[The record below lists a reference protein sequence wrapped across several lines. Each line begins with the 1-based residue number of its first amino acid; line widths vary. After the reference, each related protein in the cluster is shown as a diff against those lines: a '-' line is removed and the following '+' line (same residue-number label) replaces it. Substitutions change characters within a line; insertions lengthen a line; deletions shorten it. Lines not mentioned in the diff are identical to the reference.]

1 MAGIV
6 HWGITDMSFDT
17 LIMRKITA
25 ELQNSLIGAA
35 AQRIT
40 EPARGEI
47 VIDFYGQARQLNL
60 LFSLESKYARI
71 HLTGAPEKKKQKGEQ
86 PSPFCMLLR
95 KYLVGGR
102 AVSFTNPPQER
113 ILEIAFDP
121 PDGLPPVK
129 LIAEIM
135 SRRSNLILV
144 DQNNIILGAVKTVSW
159 EKNPLRAIQP
169 GEPYRPV
176 PPQNKL
182 NPLVLSL
189 SELETAVK
197 GLLLEGKKPEQA
209 LFSAVEGISPLT
221 ARELLYRSGWNRDDF
236 AGSFERLHSE
246 VTDLF
251 NRAEQG
257 TLQPVMLPDLKIYA
271 AMPLD
276 HLREEEQVPFES
288 ANKMLDQFYKNLV
301 SSEREKALRAQL
313 NTAVEKR
320 LTALEKKL
328 REQRKEFEAT
338 EKASEYRLYGEL
350 LLAYGD
356 RVPRGAENAAL
367 PDIYNPDRN
376 VVVPLNPSKNAG
388 ANAQAYFNRYRR
400 AKNGRDKVKKQLART
415 GSELDY
421 CRGLLYT
428 IESGSGSSLHEIKQ
442 ELIDAGFLRDKQKSK
457 KREDTLPQPLTFKTS
472 SGRTILVGRNN
483 RQNDYVTFKAAV
495 RRDTWFHI
503 RQIPGSHVVLK
514 EAPYPPPAQDCEEAA
529 FLAAYFSK
537 GRESGAVDID
547 YTEVRHVRRR
557 PGGQPGA
564 VFYENYETIT
574 VNPLDPEMRE
584 RFGL

>member
-1 MAGIV
+1 MK
-6 HWGITDMSFDT
+6 
-17 LIMRKITA
+17 KITA
-25 ELQNSLIGAA
+25 ELQNSLVGAA
-35 AQRIT
+35 AQRIS
-40 EPARGEI
+40 EPVRGEI
-47 VIDFYGQARQLNL
+47 VIDFYGQTRQLNL
-60 LFSLESKYARI
+60 LFSLDSKYARI
-71 HLTGAPEKKKQKGEQ
+71 HLTGTSGKKKKQKGEQ

-95 KYLVGGR
+95 KYLVGGK
-102 AVSFTNPPQER
+102 AISFSNPPLER

-121 PDGLPPVK
+121 PDGLPAVK

-144 DQNNIILGAVKTVSW
+144 DQNNFILGAAKTVSW

-176 PPQNKL
+176 PSQNKL
-182 NPLVLSL
+182 SPLGISTE
-189 SELETAVK
+189 ELAAAVK
-197 GLLLEGKKPEQA
+197 PLLNEGKKPEQA
-209 LFSAVEGISPLT
+209 LVGAVEGISPLT
-221 ARELLYRSGWNRDDF
+221 ARELLHRSRWNKEDF
-236 AGSFERLHSE
+236 AGSFEQLHDE
-246 VTDLF
+246 LTNLF
-251 NRAEQG
+251 SRAEQG
-257 TLQPVMLPDLKIYA
+257 TLQPVMLPGRKIYA
-271 AMPLD
+271 AMSLD
-276 HLREEEQVPFES
+276 HLPEEEQVPYES
-288 ANKMLDQFYKNLV
+288 ANNMLDLFYQDLISNE
-301 SSEREKALRAQL
+301 SEKALRAQL
-313 NTAVEKR
+313 NSAAHKR

-328 REQRKEFEAT
+328 REQRKELEAT
-338 EKASEYRLYGEL
+338 EKAPAYRLYGEL

-356 RVPRGAENAAL
+356 RVSRGAEDVAL
-367 PDIYNPDRN
+367 PDLYNPDQI

-388 ANAQAYFNRYRR
+388 ANAQAYFNRYRK
-400 AKNGRDKVKKQLART
+400 AKKGRDKVKKQLART
-415 GSELDY
+415 GSEIDY

-428 IESGSGSSLHEIKQ
+428 IESGSGLSLYEIKQ

-457 KREDTLPQPLTFKTS
+457 KREDALPQPLTFKTS

-574 VNPLDPEMRE
+574 VNPQDREMRE
-584 RFGL
+584 HFGL

>member
-1 MAGIV
+1 
-6 HWGITDMSFDT
+6 MSFDT
-17 LIMRKITA
+17 LIMKKVTA
-25 ELQNSLIGAA
+25 ELQNNLVGAA
-35 AQRIT
+35 VQRIT

-47 VIDFYGQARQLNL
+47 IIDFYGRTRQLSL

-71 HLTGAPEKKKQKGEQ
+71 HLTGAPGKKKQKGEQ

-95 KYLVGGR
+95 KYLVGGK
-102 AVSFTNPPQER
+102 AASFTNPPLER
-113 ILEIAFDP
+113 ILEISFDP
-121 PDGLPPVK
+121 PEGLPPVK

-135 SRRSNLILV
+135 GRRSNLILV
-144 DQNNIILGAVKTVSW
+144 DQNNVILGAAKTVSW
-159 EKNPLRAIQP
+159 ENNPLRAIQP

-182 NPLVLSL
+182 NPLDLSL
-189 SELETAVK
+189 NELETAVNA
-197 GLLLEGKKPEQA
+197 LLYQGKKPEQA
-209 LFSAVEGISPLT
+209 LYNAVEGISPLT
-221 ARELLYRSGWNRDDF
+221 ARELLFRGGWNRDDF
-236 AGSFERLHSE
+236 AGSFEQLHVK

-251 NRAEQG
+251 SRAELG
-257 TLQPVMLPDLKIYA
+257 TLNPVMLPDRKIYA
-271 AMPLD
+271 AMPLN
-276 HLREEEQVPFES
+276 HLQEEEQVPYES
-288 ANKMLDQFYKNLV
+288 ANKMLDDFYKNLI

-313 NTAVEKR
+313 SRAVEKR
-320 LTALEKKL
+320 LNALEKKL
-328 REQRKEFEAT
+328 REQRKELEAT
-338 EKASEYRLYGEL
+338 EKAPAYRLYGEL

-356 RVPRGAENAAL
+356 RVHRGADNVAL
-367 PDIYNPDRN
+367 PDLYNPDQN
-376 VVVPLNPSKNAG
+376 VIVPLNPSKNAG

-415 GSELDY
+415 GSEIDY
-421 CRGLLYT
+421 CRELLYT
-428 IESGSGSSLHEIKQ
+428 IESSSGSSLHEIRQ

-472 SGRTILVGRNN
+472 SGRTVLVGRNN

-574 VNPLDPEMRE
+574 VNPLDSDMRKH
-584 RFGL
+584 FGL